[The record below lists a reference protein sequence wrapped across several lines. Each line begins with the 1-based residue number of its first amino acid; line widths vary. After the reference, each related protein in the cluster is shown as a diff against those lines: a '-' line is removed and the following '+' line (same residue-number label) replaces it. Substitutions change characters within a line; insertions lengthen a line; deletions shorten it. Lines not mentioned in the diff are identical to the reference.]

1 MYFYLTDSL
10 TRKFIYELRQFWQH
24 HPKFRGMVDSIQ
36 GKYSFKERPQQS
48 IVVKTSGGS
57 HISLS
62 PDHYKGMVMSHVY
75 LAKRVGKPG
84 LSVEWVRED
93 AVAIQNNDGRFPSPP
108 GVYYIDVVDGATNG
122 LTTKMGFFV
131 DPLIDVR
138 SEQVTSIDASTYQL
152 ATPPLAGTLRLF
164 EMPAGFLLRETVNY
178 TVTLDEQDK
187 PTGEIKLIEPITSF
201 LSVADLGLSGA
212 DAVSAAT
219 DLQAAGVVAGMLLE
233 IDVAAESSGAYEV
246 LSVATDTATVEFNF
260 TADEDPVS
268 GEFFSLDD
276 AWEVLDDTVTLSGTL
291 NLEFGPMMA
300 TEFPDA
306 VNSSTFLTVS
316 PQTFT
321 GTAGTAFETDFQ
333 VGDVVRLE
341 GDSDLDW
348 AIIAEIVS
356 DTEITLDR
364 NYTGTS
370 PGAGRVERGT
380 PGGLVLPGDYFTCD
394 EGVFVV
400 KTVQAATMT
409 LTSDTGVSPLAD
421 YTGKVTRKL
430 R

>member
-187 PTGEIKLIEPITSF
+187 PTGEIKLIEPLTGGRTLQADYRWVDESRGPFPLVEQFADNRAIPGVVLAFGRRAEVGDQLGVVVQPIRYPSALEYGGRWTMTVEFEVMARDVHDQREIYDWSVMALYAIARSRLSTEGIEI
-201 LSVADLGLSGA
+201 LSVGLGGESEEVYDETGDDYFYNASFTLDVETEWSQHIPLNVWLRQVAPLTEAEAKVIAGLPDDQLPGRDGDIKALADLGLEDNRDPFWSGKK
-212 DAVSAAT
+212 
-219 DLQAAGVVAGMLLE
+219 
-233 IDVAAESSGAYEV
+233 
-246 LSVATDTATVEFNF
+246 
-260 TADEDPVS
+260 
-268 GEFFSLDD
+268 
-276 AWEVLDDTVTLSGTL
+276 GT
-291 NLEFGPMMA
+291 
-300 TEFPDA
+300 
-306 VNSSTFLTVS
+306 
-316 PQTFT
+316 
-321 GTAGTAFETDFQ
+321 FET
-333 VGDVVRLE
+333 
-341 GDSDLDW
+341 
-348 AIIAEIVS
+348 I
-356 DTEITLDR
+356 
-364 NYTGTS
+364 
-370 PGAGRVERGT
+370 
-380 PGGLVLPGDYFTCD
+380 
-394 EGVFVV
+394 
-400 KTVQAATMT
+400 K
-409 LTSDTGVSPLAD
+409 
-421 YTGKVTRKL
+421 
-430 R
+430 